1 MPGPR
6 LTTRDFKTPALRR
19 QASAGRWRD
28 MGVGLGLGL
37 LVAVLV
43 YVKDHRAAPAE
54 AAPSKKSTIRETGD
68 ATKGKPDAAD
78 DPTTAHY
85 DFYDKLLKDEVI
97 PPEKGQAVRSLPPT
111 AKISQPGTYVLQG
124 GVFRQTDDAER
135 MRAKLAKLGI
145 TATVQRISVDDDVWH
160 RIRIGPINNLEQLNH
175 VLDQLHRAD
184 IDPIV
189 TRAGD

>member
-1 MPGPR
+1 
-6 LTTRDFKTPALRR
+6 
-19 QASAGRWRD
+19 

-54 AAPSKKSTIRETGD
+54 AAPSKKSTTREPGE
-68 ATKGKPDAAD
+68 AAKGKPDAAD
-78 DPTTAHY
+78 DPTAAHY

-97 PPEKGQAVRSLPPT
+97 PPEKGQAVRSLPPM